1 MSLRQSR
8 VAVVF
13 KENVLCWKSSI
24 IFFSPFVSFTYSF
37 FLFLFIFGKS
47 TSEDTLQAARKVS
60 TSQYKCT
67 GSAKLHQLKS
77 VHKQSVKLPILF
89 FFLKILY
96 SVIYVQQKHPGTIIS
111 PLFCFYKRT
120 TWCTPILWVQEEKI
134 KPYKASVWESE
145 VFSPSV
151 CAVFGHRR
159 LSFAKD

>member
-1 MSLRQSR
+1 MQQNIISLKNVPRTEQSSCCLKCPLLKIKHH
-8 VAVVF
+8 F
-13 KENVLCWKSSI
+13 
-24 IFFSPFVSFTYSF
+24 FFSIRFIHIQL

-89 FFLKILY
+89 FLKILY

-111 PLFCFYKRT
+111 PLFYKRT
-120 TWCTPILWVQEEKI
+120 TWCTPI
-134 KPYKASVWESE
+134 P
-145 VFSPSV
+145 
-151 CAVFGHRR
+151 
-159 LSFAKD
+159 

>member
-24 IFFSPFVSFTYSF
+24 IFFLHSFHSHTAFFCSF
-37 FLFLFIFGKS
+37 LYLGRARQKTHSRLHEKCRPLNTNALALQSFINSNQCINNLWSYQF
-47 TSEDTLQAARKVS
+47 
-60 TSQYKCT
+60 
-67 GSAKLHQLKS
+67 
-77 VHKQSVKLPILF
+77 F

-145 VFSPSV
+145 VFSPAV
-151 CAVFGHRR
+151 CAVFGQRR

>member
-1 MSLRQSR
+1 MSLGQSR

-24 IFFSPFVSFTYSF
+24 IFFFSIRFIHIQL

-89 FFLKILY
+89 FLKILY

-111 PLFCFYKRT
+111 PLFCF
-120 TWCTPILWVQEEKI
+120 I
-134 KPYKASVWESE
+134 KEPHGAPQYRE
-145 VFSPSV
+145 
-151 CAVFGHRR
+151 CRR
-159 LSFAKD
+159 KK

>member
-1 MSLRQSR
+1 MSLGQSR

-24 IFFSPFVSFTYSF
+24 IFFFSIRFIHIQL

-89 FFLKILY
+89 FFKDFIQCHLCTTKTPRY
-96 SVIYVQQKHPGTIIS
+96 YYIS
-111 PLFCFYKRT
+111 FVLFYKRT
-120 TWCTPILWVQEEKI
+120 TWCTPIPWVQEEKI

-145 VFSPSV
+145 VFSLAV